1 MLILYNAVAWLGVK
15 HWQRGIVL
23 RQRDGSREG
32 DGNEGKGNRGLGG
45 GEGDRGKVGGHEG
58 EWKGRQ
64 GEGYLPEGRVGPG
77 CWPDWIL
84 SMSRSL
90 VR

>member
-1 MLILYNAVAWLGVK
+1 ML
-15 HWQRGIVL
+15 RGGMWV
-23 RQRDGSREG
+23 RGKG
-32 DGNEGKGNRGLGG
+32 DGRGEESRGEGEGELRGAEKEARGGGGGKG
-45 GEGDRGKVGGHEG
+45 
-58 EWKGRQ
+58 